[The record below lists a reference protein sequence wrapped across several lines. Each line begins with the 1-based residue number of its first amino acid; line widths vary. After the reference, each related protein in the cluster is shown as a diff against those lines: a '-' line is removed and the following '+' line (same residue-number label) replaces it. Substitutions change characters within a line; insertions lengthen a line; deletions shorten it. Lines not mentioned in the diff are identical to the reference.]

1 MDLPL
6 ALSVHRFVSSVGAYA
21 GFASII
27 GLAILVLLFF
37 AQARETSALRDH
49 VDELL
54 ERIAGLES
62 RLARQAQAQAQAAAP
77 PAAAAAEP
85 VRQAAPALAAV
96 GGSRAQALALPPA
109 PPAGVGAPALSAA
122 TRVVPLGVPA
132 GAALAARSG
141 GGSGGGGVATG
152 PAPGPATPAGAT
164 NGSSGPRAAPV
175 PVPAGP
181 ASTPPRSAAARP
193 PGGSLPAR
201 SSATPSATASRR
213 AAARPAPPSRESAP
227 RSGGRRL
234 GRLALIAVAVL
245 AVGAAVAVAVV
256 VISSSSKSSGT
267 SSRAASRQ
275 STTRTTP
282 ATQVNPRT
290 VTVAV
295 LNGTS
300 TAGLAHRTAQRLLA
314 LGFVKGAVT
323 TAADQ
328 TRTSTTV
335 AYIPGA
341 RPQALAVAR
350 ALKLGASSVAPV
362 DQGTRTVACGGVS
375 TCTASVMV
383 TVGSNLA
390 SQ

>member
-54 ERIAGLES
+54 HRIAGLEARVS
-62 RLARQAQAQAQAAAP
+62 RQPQAVAAP
-77 PAAAAAEP
+77 ATPAAEP
-85 VRQAAPALAAV
+85 VRQTAPALAAV
-96 GGSRAQALALPPA
+96 GGSPAQALALPPA

-122 TRVVPLGVPA
+122 TRVVPLGMPA

-141 GGSGGGGVATG
+141 GGVATVSA
-152 PAPGPATPAGAT
+152 PAPATPAGAT
-164 NGSSGPRAAPV
+164 NGSSGPRPAPM

-181 ASTPPRSAAARP
+181 ASSPPRSAAARP

-201 SSATPSATASRR
+201 SALTSSATAGRR
-213 AAARPAPPSRESAP
+213 AAGRPAPPSREPAA
-227 RSGGRRL
+227 SGGGRPV
-234 GRLALIAVAVL
+234 GRLVLIAVAVL
-245 AVGAAVAVAVV
+245 AVGAAIAGAIVL
-256 VISSSSKSSGT
+256 ISSNSKSPNSRISG
-267 SSRAASRQ
+267 ASRQ
-275 STTRTTP
+275 STTP
-282 ATQVNPRT
+282 ATAATKVDART

-300 TAGLAHRTAQRLLA
+300 IAGLAHRISQRLVA

-341 RPQALAVAR
+341 RTQALAVAR
-350 ALKLGASSVAPV
+350 ALKLGAASVAPV
-362 DQGTRTVACGGVS
+362 DQGTRTVACEGLS

-383 TVGSNLA
+383 TVGSDLTNR
-390 SQ
+390 

>member
-1 MDLPL
+1 MGLPL

-62 RLARQAQAQAQAAAP
+62 RLARQAQAQAEAAAP
-77 PAAAAAEP
+77 PAAAVAEP

-96 GGSRAQALALPPA
+96 GASRVLALPPA

-132 GAALAARSG
+132 GAALAARSD
-141 GGSGGGGVATG
+141 GGSGGGGVATAPP
-152 PAPGPATPAGAT
+152 PAPATPAGAT
-164 NGSSGPRAAPV
+164 NGSSVPRPGPV

-181 ASTPPRSAAARP
+181 STPSRPAAARP
-193 PGGSLPAR
+193 PGGSMPVR
-201 SSATPSATASRR
+201 SAGTPSAGASRR
-213 AAARPAPPSRESAP
+213 AAARPAPPSREPAP
-227 RSGGRRL
+227 RAGGLRL

-245 AVGAAVAVAVV
+245 AVGAAVAGAVV
-256 VISSSSKSSGT
+256 LNSSNSNST
-267 SSRAASRQ
+267 STGASRQ

-282 ATQVNPRT
+282 AAQVNPRT

-300 TAGLAHRTAQRLLA
+300 TAGLAHRTSQRLVA
-314 LGFVKGAVT
+314 LGFAKGAVT

-341 RPQALAVAR
+341 RNQALAVAR
-350 ALKLGASSVAPV
+350 ALKLGAASVAPV
-362 DQGTRTVACGGVS
+362 DQGTRTVACGGLS

-383 TVGSNLA
+383 TVGSDLA